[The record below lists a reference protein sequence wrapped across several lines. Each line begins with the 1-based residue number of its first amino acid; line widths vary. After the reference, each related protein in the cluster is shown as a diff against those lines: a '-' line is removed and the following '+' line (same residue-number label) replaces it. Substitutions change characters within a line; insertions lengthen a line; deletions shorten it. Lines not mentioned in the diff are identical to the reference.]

1 MTLKELI
8 QRLLRHGRLITG
20 VTAGIL
26 LAVAL
31 WTFLSAPL
39 YESTAV
45 VRIREETSGLGLA
58 EQLSDV
64 PGLDVM
70 GLGRDELATEM
81 GVLRSW
87 RMAEAVVDS
96 TALMIRMRRP
106 AGIRSEIIEVVAQG
120 DPNWEGRVTLRSRG
134 QGVYE
139 ATAKERDHAEQS
151 LGRVQA
157 GEEIR
162 FGGYVLVLRSPEER
176 EAPARIR
183 LHIVPHYEAV
193 QELREDLD
201 IRRGEGGSRLVEVA
215 YRTPDREMAAAVVNG
230 IVHEFIAYKTGSE
243 SAEARYTADELRIQ
257 VADYTVRLTKAEEH
271 LRDYQELHLIV
282 APEEEATQQVRR
294 FAELQLQDDALA
306 VERAALA
313 ELLALVESRAGDGG
327 EDATLAPDAAAY
339 RQLATYPSFISNS
352 GIQDILLAIY
362 DLETER
368 SELRSR
374 RTEKNLDLRLLTE
387 RIGDLE
393 GQLHAL
399 AVSYLESL
407 DGQLSSVGT
416 AMDGVMSDLE
426 GLPEREME
434 YLRLFRERTVLNEA
448 YLLLE
453 RQLRLTEV
461 QDAIRGEGVRIVD
474 VGLVSHPDD
483 PEFPKPLVNLF
494 LGLILGMAV
503 GMTVALGKDVWDT

>member
-8 QRLLRHGRLITG
+8 QRLLRHGWLITG

-31 WTFLSAPL
+31 WTFLSAPR

-45 VRIREETSGLGLA
+45 VRIQEETSGLGLA

-139 ATAKERDHAEQS
+139 ATAKERGHAEQS

-162 FGGYVLVLRSPEER
+162 FGGYVLVLRFPEER

-215 YRTPDREMAAAVVNG
+215 YRIPDREMAAAVVNG

-294 FAELQLQDDALA
+294 FAELQLQVDALE

-313 ELLALVESRAGDGG
+313 ELLALVESRAGD
-327 EDATLAPDAAAY
+327 DATLAPDAAAY

-374 RTEKNLDLRLLTE
+374 RTEKNLDLRQLTE

-416 AMDGVMSDLE
+416 AMEGVTSDLE

-474 VGLVSHPDD
+474 AGLISHPDD

-503 GMTVALGKDVWDT
+503 GMTAALGKDLWET

>member
-8 QRLLRHGRLITG
+8 QRLLRHAWLVAG

-31 WTFLSAPL
+31 WTFLSAPR

-45 VRIREETSGLGLA
+45 LRIADSAPGLGLA
-58 EQLSDV
+58 EQLADV
-64 PGLDVM
+64 PGMDLV

-106 AGIRSEIIEVVAQG
+106 VGIRSEVLEVLAQG
-120 DPNWEGRVTLRSRG
+120 DPNWEGEVTLRGSG
-134 QGVYE
+134 QGAYE
-139 ATAKERDHAEQS
+139 ATAKEPDQPERS
-151 LGRVQA
+151 LGSVRV
-157 GEEIR
+157 GEELR
-162 FGGYVLVLRSPEER
+162 FGGYVITLRSPEEGQ
-176 EAPARIR
+176 APLRIR
-183 LHIVPHYEAV
+183 LDIVPHYEAV
-193 QELREDLD
+193 KDLREDLD
-201 IRRGEGGSRLVEVA
+201 IRRGEGGSRLVEVS

-230 IVHEFIAYKTGSE
+230 IVREFIAYKTGSE
-243 SAEARYTADELRIQ
+243 SAEARYTAEELRIQ
-257 VADYTVRLTKAEEH
+257 TADYRVRLAEAEER
-271 LRDYQELHLIV
+271 LREYQESHLIV

-294 FAELQLQDDALA
+294 FAELQLQDDALE

-313 ELLALVESRAGDGG
+313 ELLALVESRAG
-327 EDATLAPDAAAY
+327 EDPTRVPDAAAY
-339 RQLATYPSFISNS
+339 RQLATYPSFISNR

-368 SELRSR
+368 SELRTR
-374 RTEKNLDLRLLTE
+374 RTEKNLDLRGLTE

-399 AVSYLESL
+399 SVSYLESL
-407 DGQLSSVGT
+407 DGQLSSVEA
-416 AMDGVMSDLE
+416 AMARVTSELE
-426 GLPEREME
+426 ELPEREME

-453 RQLRLTEV
+453 KQLRLTEV

-503 GMTVALGKDVWDT
+503 GMTVALSKDLWDD

>member
-1 MTLKELI
+1 MNLKELI
-8 QRLLRHGRLITG
+8 QRLLQHGWLVAG
-20 VTAGIL
+20 VSAGIL

-120 DPNWEGRVTLRSRG
+120 DPDWEGRVTLRSRG

-193 QELREDLD
+193 EELREDLD

-230 IVHEFIAYKTGSE
+230 IVREFIAYKTGSE
-243 SAEARYTADELRIQ
+243 SAEARYTAEELRIQ
-257 VADYTVRLTKAEEH
+257 VADYSVRLTKAEEH
-271 LRDYQELHLIV
+271 LREYQELHLIV

-294 FAELQLQDDALA
+294 FAELQLQDDALE
-306 VERAALA
+306 VERTALA
-313 ELLALVESRAGDGG
+313 ELLALVESRAGD
-327 EDATLAPDAAAY
+327 DATLAPDAAAY

-416 AMDGVMSDLE
+416 AMDGVTSDLE
-426 GLPEREME
+426 GFPEREME

-461 QDAIRGEGVRIVD
+461 QDAIRGQGVRIVD
-474 VGLVSHPDD
+474 AGLVSHPDD

-503 GMTVALGKDVWDT
+503 GMTVALGKDLWDT

>member
-8 QRLLRHGRLITG
+8 QRLLRHGWLITG

-31 WTFLSAPL
+31 WTFLSAPR

-45 VRIREETSGLGLA
+45 VRIQEETSGLGLA

-96 TALMIRMRRP
+96 TALMILMRRP

-139 ATAKERDHAEQS
+139 ATAKERGLAEQS

-201 IRRGEGGSRLVEVA
+201 IRRGEGGSRLVEVS

-294 FAELQLQDDALA
+294 FAELQLQDDALE

-313 ELLALVESRAGDGG
+313 ELLALVESRAGD
-327 EDATLAPDAAAY
+327 DATLAPNAAAY

-374 RTEKNLDLRLLTE
+374 RTEKNLDLRQLTE

-416 AMDGVMSDLE
+416 AMDGVTSDLE

-474 VGLVSHPDD
+474 AGLISHPDD

-503 GMTVALGKDVWDT
+503 GMTAALGKDLWET

>member
-39 YESTAV
+39 YESTGV

-134 QGVYE
+134 QGQGVYE
-139 ATAKERDHAEQS
+139 ATAKERDRAEQS

-176 EAPARIR
+176 EAPARIL

-193 QELREDLD
+193 EELREDLD
-201 IRRGEGGSRLVEVA
+201 IRRGEGGSRLVEVS

-257 VADYTVRLTKAEEH
+257 VADYTVRLAKAEER

-294 FAELQLQDDALA
+294 FAELQLQNDALE
-306 VERAALA
+306 VERTALG
-313 ELLALVESRAGDGG
+313 ELLALVESRAG

-474 VGLVSHPDD
+474 AGLISHPDD

-503 GMTVALGKDVWDT
+503 GMTAALGKDLWET